1 MCAKKRRYN
10 KFARG
15 KEKHASTLWEATNA
29 IVDEVSTL
37 IARHAKVIVKTLIKK
52 KISLKS
58 KTHPFWS
65 KKL

>member
-52 KISLKS
+52 K
-58 KTHPFWS
+58 
-65 KKL
+65 